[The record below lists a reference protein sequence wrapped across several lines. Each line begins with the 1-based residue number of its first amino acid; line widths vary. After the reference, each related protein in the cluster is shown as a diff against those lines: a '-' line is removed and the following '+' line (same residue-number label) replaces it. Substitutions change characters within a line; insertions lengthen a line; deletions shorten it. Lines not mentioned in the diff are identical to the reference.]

1 MTLKRKTNRR
11 QFVGGVAA
19 GSAALMLGRG
29 ERAQGFTSAN
39 DRPVF
44 ATIGL
49 RNQGVTIT
57 NKSTKFADFA
67 ALADVDSK
75 VLGSNVEKLA
85 NRQGK
90 KPDSYGDYRRVLDR
104 NDIDAV
110 MIADR
115 KTDKNWIK
123 NRSIQNNIDKVRV
136 PVLMAYGMEDWRV
149 PPKHGRILKRALD
162 KNDIPNKLI
171 IKANEGHGF
180 RNEKNVF
187 EFYREVESFLAEHM
201 K

>member
-1 MTLKRKTNRR
+1 MPEK
-11 QFVGGVAA
+11 F
-19 GSAALMLGRG
+19 
-29 ERAQGFTSAN
+29 N
-39 DRPVF
+39 D
-44 ATIGL
+44 A
-49 RNQGVTIT
+49 
-57 NKSTKFADFA
+57 
-67 ALADVDSK
+67 
-75 VLGSNVEKLA
+75 
-85 NRQGK
+85 
-90 KPDSYGDYRRVLDR
+90 
-104 NDIDAV
+104 IDAV

-115 KTDKNWIK
+115 KKDKDWIK
-123 NRSIQNNIDKVRV
+123 NRSIQNNIDKVRA

-187 EFYREVESFLAEHM
+187 EFYREVEAFLAEHM